1 MIFEANFSKLQGF
14 FLFQPIVCR
23 MLTVEIK
30 DDGFGQ
36 SLRAVV
42 IVARTCKFSV
52 AMLPVKTFNFHRISR
67 LSRDNFFEAAIDQL
81 TILPPTDTTGW
92 TSFRKK
98 RQKIIYKK
106 FGQGFFPNF
115 FQVLPVLE
123 TKNLVYTEI
132 VIRKKYIFV
141 SFRIFRF

>member
-1 MIFEANFSKLQGF
+1 
-14 FLFQPIVCR
+14 

-81 TILPPTDTTGW
+81 TILPPTDTAGW
-92 TSFRKK
+92 TSFRIKDKK
-98 RQKIIYKK
+98 
-106 FGQGFFPNF
+106 
-115 FQVLPVLE
+115 
-123 TKNLVYTEI
+123 
-132 VIRKKYIFV
+132 
-141 SFRIFRF
+141 